1 MDKATFIKEV
11 QKMYPDCLQN
21 DGSVHIEFNPHYY
34 MYLSS
39 KSCFPRFYVKD
50 QETGVTTG
58 CGFYMES
65 ALTII
70 KDEFK
75 KTKQH

>member
-21 DGSVHIEFNPHYY
+21 NGCMYIEFEPHYY
-34 MYLSS
+34 MHLSS

-50 QETGVTTG
+50 QETGATIG
-58 CGFYMES
+58 CGFHMES
-65 ALTII
+65 ALIMI

-75 KTKQH
+75 KTQQN